1 MEQNENKTDSEIIEE
16 LLQNVKTLHEDNAR
30 LYSEVSRLQ
39 KYITDLISQFI
50 TINNNKSRQN
60 E

>member
-30 LYSEVSRLQ
+30 LYSEVSRLK

>member
-39 KYITDLISQFI
+39 KYTTDLISQFI

>member
-50 TINNNKSRQN
+50 TINNKSR
-60 E
+60 

>member
-30 LYSEVSRLQ
+30 LYSEVSRRE

>member
-50 TINNNKSRQN
+50 TINNKSRQN